1 MDKLDTQTR
10 GHHPHS
16 PSSLQSSEACA
27 HFENEQR
34 DSAASVAGTLQH
46 KAAETRD
53 LSILDDPEQ
62 VAAVER
68 ALAVEDRWIGLL
80 TVGTEDGGLDERGEP
95 TLLFGVAHPEVVR
108 EKYLPVD
115 ASHVETV
122 QVAHAPGEVA
132 LCAEGEQPPSH
143 RTETWRG
150 ITGGYPDTVLV
161 QPATGEAAI
170 LDWKFGRHPV
180 TATKDNMQ
188 GRAYAAGV
196 FEAFPAVQKVTV
208 IFFHPYL
215 EVNDAGEPSP
225 NPEYTHTFVREE
237 REFIEL
243 QVRTFVARKK
253 LAIAEGFR
261 GSIAPTPKTDLCLWC
276 AKKATCPALGSLM
289 VLGASKHKEITV
301 PDVFNPTELTKPEDY
316 AAAYRFANQFEL
328 VAKSIKRRV
337 TDAAMK
343 DGVDV
348 PGFKLTRRKDPEIT
362 NVSELKR
369 VAVEQ
374 FGVTPDEFDNCA
386 NVPITKIDAAIKAKA
401 PKGKGA
407 PTVKAF
413 RDAAQE
419 AGALVMG
426 EGYLYLREVSKEEK
440 PAIEESD
447 LDI

>member
-1 MDKLDTQTR
+1 MNKLDTESR

-34 DSAASVAGTLQH
+34 DSAASIAGTLQH

-62 VAAVER
+62 VAAVQR
-68 ALAVEDRWIGLL
+68 ALQVEDEWIGRL
-80 TVGTEDGGLDERGEP
+80 TVAEKGAYRAGEDMFGSGGP
-95 TLLFGVAHPEVVR
+95 PEIVR

-115 ASHVETV
+115 ASHIELVHHEV
-122 QVAHAPGEVA
+122 GHGEESS
-132 LCAEGEQPPSH
+132 AE
-143 RTETWRG
+143 RWVG

-170 LDWKFGRHPV
+170 LDWKFGRYFV
-180 TATKDNMQ
+180 TPTQDNMQ

-196 FEAFPAVQKVTV
+196 FEAFPVVQKVTV
-208 IFFHPYL
+208 VFYHPYL
-215 EVNDAGEPSP
+215 EVNDGGEAYPK
-225 NPEYTHTFVREE
+225 PEYQHTFDRSE

-253 LAIAEGFR
+253 LATAEGFA
-261 GSIAPTPKTDLCLWC
+261 GAIAPTPKTDLCLWC
-276 AKKATCPALGSLM
+276 AKKATCPALGQLM

-343 DGVDV
+343 DGIDV
-348 PGFKLTRRKDPEIT
+348 PGFALTRRRDPEIT

-369 VAVEQ
+369 VAVET
-374 FGVTPDEFDNCA
+374 FGLSPEEFDNCA

-426 EGYLYLREVSKEEK
+426 DGYLYLREVSKEEK
-440 PAIEESD
+440 PAIEEAD
-447 LDI
+447 LEI

>member
-1 MDKLDTQTR
+1 MQKLDTQTR

-68 ALAVEDRWIGLL
+68 ALAIEDAWIERLSAF
-80 TVGTEDGGLDERGEP
+80 DEEARER
-95 TLLFGVAHPEVVR
+95 AHETGFNYTGHERLPDVVR

-115 ASHVETV
+115 AAHVEV
-122 QVAHAPGEVA
+122 VLSGLEESDDGARSVSSYRQEK
-132 LCAEGEQPPSH
+132 
-143 RTETWRG
+143 WRG

-180 TATKDNMQ
+180 TPTKDNMQ

-196 FEAFPAVQKVTV
+196 FEAFPSVEKVTV
-208 IFFHPYL
+208 VFYHPYL

-225 NPEYTHTFVREE
+225 NPDYTHTFLREE

-253 LAIAEGFR
+253 LAIAEGFH

-369 VAVEQ
+369 VAVEK
-374 FGVTPDEFDNCA
+374 FGVTSEEFDNCA

-440 PAIEESD
+440 PAIEEAD
-447 LDI
+447 LVI